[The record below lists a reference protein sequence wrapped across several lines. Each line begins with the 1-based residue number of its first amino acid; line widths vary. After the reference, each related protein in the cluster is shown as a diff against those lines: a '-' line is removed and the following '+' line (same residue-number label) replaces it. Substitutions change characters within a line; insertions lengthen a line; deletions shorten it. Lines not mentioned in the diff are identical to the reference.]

1 MCHIILSFP
10 LLALPLFYLLPFRTA
25 LAIYLLILL
34 GTGFIYFKLIRAMKS
49 KVQTGKE
56 GMVGEEALVIEDI
69 NPEGKVMV
77 WSEIWSATANGQR
90 YRKGQKVQVCGFDGL
105 KVVVREPSCFQET

>member
-10 LLALPLFYLLPFRTA
+10 LLALPLFYFLPFRAA
-25 LAIYLLILL
+25 LPIYLLILL
-34 GTGFIYFKLIRAMKS
+34 VTGFIYFKLIGAMKS
-49 KVQTGKE
+49 KVRTGKE
-56 GMVGEEALVIEDI
+56 GMIGEEALVIEDI

-90 YRKGQKVQVCGFDGL
+90 FTKGQKVKVCGFDGL
-105 KVVVREPSCFQET
+105 KVIVGDPAYY